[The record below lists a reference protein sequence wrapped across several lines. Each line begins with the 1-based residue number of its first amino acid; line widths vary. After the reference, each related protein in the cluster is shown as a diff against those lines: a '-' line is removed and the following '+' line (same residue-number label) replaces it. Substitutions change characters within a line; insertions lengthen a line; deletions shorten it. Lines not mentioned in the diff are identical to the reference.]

1 MTGLLV
7 DCSEHARGRGRK
19 PDNRQSRET
28 AKSNVSRS
36 HRRFLHS
43 SEIHFW
49 RDVGLFGFVFFGT
62 SKSVSET
69 LGGRERLRLDKSS
82 SSNRKNSDSDH
93 SLFSPTAMW
102 VSQCAS
108 GCTVR
113 VGVCERERE
122 TTAYT
127 RSFSSFSRGNSSK
140 QHNKW
145 FDNFL
150 APSGSLSALVS
161 SRSSLSVLGVRE
173 NATRSPRLGLDISPG
188 TGFYIPHGERSKR
201 KNTSSSVFLGR

>member
-1 MTGLLV
+1 MCGGLLSFGPIKSKRRQV
-7 DCSEHARGRGRK
+7 WKQTWNKRLIDYIWRKKEEKLHVFSFFGPPFYTHAVPSTHYATYTHLPINSCVCVCVCSGLFPMPAPVLG
-19 PDNRQSRET
+19 
-28 AKSNVSRS
+28 SNV
-36 HRRFLHS
+36 
-43 SEIHFW
+43 
-49 RDVGLFGFVFFGT
+49 
-62 SKSVSET
+62 
-69 LGGRERLRLDKSS
+69 
-82 SSNRKNSDSDH
+82 
-93 SLFSPTAMW
+93 
-102 VSQCAS
+102 C
-108 GCTVR
+108 
-113 VGVCERERE
+113 VCERERE